1 MVLKLSRSL
10 DSFLY
15 FFYRIFKKWVPY
27 DVYAY
32 LAVGGLNTALN
43 ILIFAVF
50 YEWILP
56 KQGIWILDFTIQ
68 SYSIALL
75 LAFFATIPTGF
86 WLSKNFAFK
95 QAEEPLK
102 KTPKQLFKY
111 LLVVGQGLGSDY
123 LILKS
128 LVLFLEIEPTLAKLI
143 STGIVLTVN
152 FLLQKYFTFKK

>member
-15 FFYRIFKKWVPY
+15 FFYRIFKKWLPY

-111 LLVVGQGLGSDY
+111 LFVVGQGLGSDY

>member
-15 FFYRIFKKWVPY
+15 FFYRIFKKWLPY

-56 KQGIWILDFTIQ
+56 KQGIWILNFTIQ

-128 LVLFLEIEPTLAKLI
+128 LVLFLEMEPTLAKLI

>member
-15 FFYRIFKKWVPY
+15 FFYRIFKKWLPY
-27 DVYAY
+27 EVYAY

-50 YEWILP
+50 YEWMVP

-111 LLVVGQGLGSDY
+111 LLVVGQGLGSDF
-123 LILKS
+123 LILKC
-128 LVLFLEIEPTLAKLI
+128 LVLLMDMEPTIGKII
-143 STGIVLTVN
+143 STVIVLTVN
-152 FLLQKYFTFKK
+152 FLLQKYFTFKN

>member
-15 FFYRIFKKWVPY
+15 FFYRIFKKWLPY

>member
-15 FFYRIFKKWVPY
+15 FFYRIFKKWLPY

-128 LVLFLEIEPTLAKLI
+128 LVLFLEMEPTLAKLI

>member
-128 LVLFLEIEPTLAKLI
+128 LVLFLEMEPTLAKLI

>member
-15 FFYRIFKKWVPY
+15 FFYRIFKKWLPY

-111 LLVVGQGLGSDY
+111 LFVVGQGLGSDY

-128 LVLFLEIEPTLAKLI
+128 LVLFLEMEPTLAKLI